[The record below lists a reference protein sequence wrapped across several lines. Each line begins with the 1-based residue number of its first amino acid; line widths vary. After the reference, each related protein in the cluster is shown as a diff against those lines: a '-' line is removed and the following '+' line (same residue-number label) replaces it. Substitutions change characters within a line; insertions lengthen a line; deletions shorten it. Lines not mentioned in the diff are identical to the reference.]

1 MMKDFST
8 FLNKKVLVTFTEY
21 LMTISENTNLIGI
34 LQGNHFFVSYFLFLE
49 DVQIP
54 QTGNSDF
61 IHLI

>member
-34 LQGNHFFVSYFLFLE
+34 LQGNHFFVLYFLFLE
-49 DVQIP
+49 DAQIS